1 MDGESPTSPSGA
13 IAFFDLDRT
22 LLRCNSARL
31 WFQWERS
38 KGRLRLRH
46 AVEAAIWGSLY
57 KVGLMRAQ
65 TALGRAVATI
75 KGESESEL
83 AEKTRLFFKEEI
95 EAHIAPAGLAAL
107 EQHRVDGDAI
117 VLLTSA
123 SPYLCA
129 CLEDRIQVDGVLCTR
144 YEVEDDQ
151 FTGRLVFPICFGRG
165 KVEHAEAWADER
177 GLDLDRSTFYT
188 DSVTDLPML
197 ERVGRPVVVQPDV
210 RLGRIARKR
219 GWEILDWGA
228 EPTDV

>member
-1 MDGESPTSPSGA
+1 MTQSGA
-13 IAFFDLDRT
+13 AFFDLDRT

-75 KGESESEL
+75 AGESETEL
-83 AEKTRLFFKEEI
+83 ATKTRLFFQEEI
-95 EAHIAPAGLAAL
+95 EAHIAPAGLAAVAA
-107 EQHRVDGDAI
+107 HRAAGEPI

-129 CLEDRIQVDGVLCTR
+129 CLEDRILVDGVLCTR
-144 YEVEDDQ
+144 YEVQDDR
-151 FTGRLVFPICFGRG
+151 FTGRLSLPICYGKG
-165 KVEHAEAWADER
+165 KVEHAEAWANENQV
-177 GLDLDRSTFYT
+177 DLSRSTFYT

-228 EPTDV
+228 EPNDG